1 MALIDFSLGDVGDL
15 LRAGRE
21 MITGKTVLDPIK
33 MAEFEL
39 KSREIEQALLKGQL
53 EINKEEAKHP
63 SRFVAGWRP
72 AIGWIGAISLA
83 MQFIV
88 RPIVEWVSA
97 FMNTGVVLPAMD
109 HTQLFNLILALLGI
123 GAYRSYDKQKGTD
136 TKQISK

>member
-1 MALIDFSLGDVGDL
+1 MALMNFSMGDIGDL

-21 MITGKTVLDPIK
+21 MVTGKAVIDPTK

-39 KSREIEQALLKGQL
+39 KSREIEQALLQGQI

-63 SRFVAGWRP
+63 SVFVAGWRP
-72 AIGWIGAISLA
+72 AIGWIGATAIGI
-83 MQFIV
+83 QFIV
-88 RPIVEWVSA
+88 RPIADWIAA
-97 FMNTGVVLPAMD
+97 FIGNPVVLPAMD
-109 HTQLFNLILALLGI
+109 PTQLFNLILALLGI